1 MKNILAVALLSF
13 SLLVASA
20 ANAQTKKTKK
30 VKQEDPKKKEQKDTT
45 KPSGTRM
52 AINSSG
58 LPTKGKKST
67 TSNSNRTV
75 SDPKQEPKKDDGKKV
90 DENK

>member
-1 MKNILAVALLSF
+1 
-13 SLLVASA
+13 
-20 ANAQTKKTKK
+20 
-30 VKQEDPKKKEQKDTT
+30 
-45 KPSGTRM
+45 M
-52 AINSSG
+52 AISSSG

-67 TSNSNRTV
+67 TSSSNRTV